1 MLNNHQFQTLTVVNE
16 NHTDLSESTQLME
29 DVSSLLDFHFEGIE
43 NRLKTGVINKECFAV
58 VRLSAKTSLL
68 IYVNPQF
75 VNNPYLYRYSN
86 KTGEIDKTID
96 YEEFISVLNPGTQ
109 AFLELRL
116 DKIQDM
122 DMSRFVRDDTIE
134 KVRDLIWE
142 EYELENDDYE
152 R

>member
-43 NRLKTGVINKECFAV
+43 NRLKARVINKECYAV

-68 IYVNPQF
+68 IYVNPQLA
-75 VNNPYLYRYSN
+75 NNPYLYRYSN
-86 KTGEIDKTID
+86 RTGEIDKTID
-96 YEEFISVLNPGTQ
+96 YEEFISILNPGTQ

-122 DMSRFVRDDTIE
+122 DMSRFVREDTIE
-134 KVRDLIWE
+134 KVRDLISE
-142 EYELENDDYE
+142 EYELEDDDYE

>member
-68 IYVNPQF
+68 IYKP
-75 VNNPYLYRYSN
+75 L
-86 KTGEIDKTID
+86 
-96 YEEFISVLNPGTQ
+96 L
-109 AFLELRL
+109 L
-116 DKIQDM
+116 
-122 DMSRFVRDDTIE
+122 
-134 KVRDLIWE
+134 
-142 EYELENDDYE
+142 
-152 R
+152 

>member
-43 NRLKTGVINKECFAV
+43 NRLKTRAINKEYGTV

-68 IYVNPQF
+68 IYINT
-75 VNNPYLYRYSN
+75 NNPYLYRYSN
-86 KTGEIDKTID
+86 RTGEIDKIID
-96 YEEFISVLNPGTQ
+96 YDEFISILNPGTQ

-116 DKIQDM
+116 YKIQNM
-122 DMSRFVRDDTIE
+122 DMSRFVREDTIE
-134 KVRDLIWE
+134 KIRDLISE
-142 EYELENDDYE
+142 EYELKDNDYE

>member
-75 VNNPYLYRYSN
+75 ANNPYLYRYSN

-122 DMSRFVRDDTIE
+122 DMSRFARDDTIE